1 MNKGNI
7 SRLKNKRKRK
17 TYIKIKSEKE
27 IVKEEIINANEWKVV
42 KNAEGEDKAIKEG

>member
-1 MNKGNI
+1 MNKENV

-27 IVKEEIINANEWKVV
+27 IVKEEIINSKEWKVV
-42 KNAEGEDKAIKEG
+42 KNAEGQDEAIKEG